1 VLPESISNQN
11 VLISSLNWG
20 MGHVA
25 RSIAVIQQL
34 LDQKNQ
40 VFVACDEDQKAV
52 FEVYFSNLNFIAH
65 RPYPFQFAGKG
76 NWGWDLFMQRKRLLE
91 RFAQER
97 KEVEKYI
104 AEFEIDLVISDHR
117 YGFFSKLKTS
127 VFITHQLHLPL
138 KWFQKPVQY
147 VHQKLIQNF
156 SAVWVLDDE
165 KQSLAGKLSRE
176 IKHPDLH
183 YIGWKSRFQLA
194 EKTENTCDELYLIS
208 GPLPYSQLFLLECIE
223 IAQQKAG
230 NNVLIYPKGLLLPEN
245 LPDNL
250 ECIESENWKEIDAF
264 LRGAQKIISRSGY
277 STLMDLQILQKKA
290 QLSPTPGQGEQ
301 IYLAHFHSATKWDV

>member
-1 VLPESISNQN
+1 MLPESISNQN

-277 STLMDLQILQKKA
+277 STLMDLKILQKNA
-290 QLSPTPGQGEQ
+290 QLFPTPGQGEQ

>member
-1 VLPESISNQN
+1 MLPESISNQN